1 MLKELVQFTDSVL
14 NYPAF
19 RNLNL
24 TPKEG
29 LHLVLTVENP
39 SDQAP
44 SIADAPAFVGHFQ
57 AKKTNLEEWF
67 SKCASWAQVAW
78 MTNTNKCFD
87 LPAKAIHSCSPF
99 CFAMKRVNLDALT
112 DAAEWHRRI
121 TGYFTKAVALLEDE
135 EHKKVADAF
144 RLVLNDRN
152 RLDAWLTG
160 CEAFKAVKEGDYV
173 VVYLDLPLET
183 YAVANRKY
191 LKEKL
196 FNTAEYNVPDAGNPE
211 VLHGTSSWLNGFPTK
226 KPFLLHQ
233 SATFDISGRISL
245 EEAQRLFD
253 FSDLSRRK
261 LFPNPLPLFIM
272 ADEQEK
278 AFKIFKDD
286 AAKGD
291 DTRKGYLEVIEEL
304 SGPEMRDE
312 VGNYY
317 LLFRNP
323 LGEIWDFDFVSRFEF
338 YLERD
343 RSAWEVVDLFNTK
356 ESMSLVTVRDLMNRV
371 LPPMFNN
378 ALVVRRKDKDWIYH
392 WFDEIDPAYTKTHN
406 AFLMAVKYRKAFYDF
421 IYKSQR
427 QSVTGRAIE
436 EILVTG
442 ILDDMQKDEYKKPL
456 GFTRPINTEE
466 RNICTKLNL
475 LFSLRQYF
483 KPHNS
488 LFMPATIKELVQRV
502 NDVAAGKTH
511 LETDEHFA
519 FAAGQVLARIFFQNE
534 SANRTYKIL
543 DPYFRFSEVDKF
555 KETLQEF
562 FLRYAHKGY
571 SARFEKVS
579 SEVLSFNLDKDLKSI
594 RPLILAGVFYREY
607 VRQGDKIYK
616 KTLLHAEKEITEAES
631 EGAVSGL

>member
-1 MLKELVQFTDSVL
+1 
-14 NYPAF
+14 
-19 RNLNL
+19 
-24 TPKEG
+24 
-29 LHLVLTVENP
+29 
-39 SDQAP
+39 
-44 SIADAPAFVGHFQ
+44 
-57 AKKTNLEEWF
+57 
-67 SKCASWAQVAW
+67 
-78 MTNTNKCFD
+78 
-87 LPAKAIHSCSPF
+87 
-99 CFAMKRVNLDALT
+99 
-112 DAAEWHRRI
+112 
-121 TGYFTKAVALLEDE
+121 
-135 EHKKVADAF
+135 
-144 RLVLNDRN
+144 
-152 RLDAWLTG
+152 
-160 CEAFKAVKEGDYV
+160 
-173 VVYLDLPLET
+173 
-183 YAVANRKY
+183 
-191 LKEKL
+191 
-196 FNTAEYNVPDAGNPE
+196 
-211 VLHGTSSWLNGFPTK
+211 
-226 KPFLLHQ
+226 
-233 SATFDISGRISL
+233 
-245 EEAQRLFD
+245 
-253 FSDLSRRK
+253 
-261 LFPNPLPLFIM
+261 
-272 ADEQEK
+272 
-278 AFKIFKDD
+278 
-286 AAKGD
+286 
-291 DTRKGYLEVIEEL
+291 
-304 SGPEMRDE
+304 
-312 VGNYY
+312 
-317 LLFRNP
+317 
-323 LGEIWDFDFVSRFEF
+323 
-338 YLERD
+338 
-343 RSAWEVVDLFNTK
+343 
-356 ESMSLVTVRDLMNRV
+356 
-371 LPPMFNN
+371 
-378 ALVVRRKDKDWIYH
+378 
-392 WFDEIDPAYTKTHN
+392 
-406 AFLMAVKYRKAFYDF
+406 MAVKYRKAFYDF